1 MFIFTIMIVTL
12 LVFLYILK
20 VSILA
25 DFRTLGALVVAVLA
39 ILSMLMSMSLL
50 I

>member
-1 MFIFTIMIVTL
+1 MIVTF

-25 DFRTLGALVVAVLA
+25 DFRALGAVAVLA
-39 ILSMLMSMSLL
+39 ILSMIMSMSLL